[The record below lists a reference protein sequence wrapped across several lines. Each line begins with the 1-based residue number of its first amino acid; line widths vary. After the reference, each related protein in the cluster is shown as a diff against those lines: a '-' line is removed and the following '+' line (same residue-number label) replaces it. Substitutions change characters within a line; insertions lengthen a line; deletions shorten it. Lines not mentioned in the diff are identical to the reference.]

1 MPKRAAIHTLGCRL
15 NQAESALLADRLCAL
30 GFELADWGTP
40 AELLVLNSCTV
51 TGAAARKTR
60 NLLRAARRRFPDAW
74 LVLTG
79 CEAQLPEA
87 AAWAHV
93 AGADAVVPNSFK
105 TQPETWLP
113 PAWLPAGWE
122 PPFEERRFP
131 NPPSNLFV
139 PFADSAGSSHRPN
152 RGQSPESCLRNPQM
166 QQKFGEGVGGAP
178 FSKRVAPTS
187 AGETAMFS
195 ESASL
200 FREPGVGFFRDHTR
214 ANLKVQ
220 DGCDCHCAYCIIPQV
235 RGGPRSRELT
245 DAVRETRELAARG
258 HREIV
263 VTGVNLGLY
272 RDGAAGLPELLAA
285 LAAVPGDFRLR
296 LSSLEPGPV
305 VVPVLELM
313 RQQPDRFCRFLHL
326 PLQYGHDAI
335 LRAMGRPYT
344 VAEFVALAAQ
354 AVTMVP
360 GLCLGTD
367 VIAGLPGETDA
378 IFEECLAFV
387 HRLPLAYLHV
397 FPFSPRPGTR
407 AAAMPGRPPE
417 RLAGERCRRLTLA
430 GDQLAAAFRQTQLGR
445 RATVLV
451 EEQRDAAGHRLGLA
465 DNYLRV
471 SLVNASADLAPGT
484 WCDVLLTTALPDGTI
499 EGQCKL

>member
-15 NQAESALLADRLCAL
+15 NQAESALLAGRLQAL
-30 GFELADWGTP
+30 GFELVDWGAP

-79 CEAQLPEA
+79 CEAQLAAA
-87 AAWAHV
+87 AAWAQA
-93 AGADAVVPNSFK
+93 AGANAVVPNSLK

-113 PAWLPAGWE
+113 PAVGATLLEKGAPQTPSQNFCSFLRIPQAARGRLAMIGAVELPA
-122 PPFEERRFP
+122 
-131 NPPSNLFV
+131 
-139 PFADSAGSSHRPN
+139 
-152 RGQSPESCLRNPQM
+152 
-166 QQKFGEGVGGAP
+166 
-178 FSKRVAPTS
+178 
-187 AGETAMFS
+187 
-195 ESASL
+195 ESAKGTNRFDGGFGNRLSSKGGSQAAGDATGGLAL
-200 FREPGVGFFRDHTR
+200 FREAGVGLFRDHTR
-214 ANLKVQ
+214 ANLKAQ

-235 RGGPRSRELT
+235 RGGPRSRELA
-245 DAVRETRELAARG
+245 DAVRETRELVARG

-285 LAAVPGDFRLR
+285 LAALPGDFRLR
-296 LSSLEPGPV
+296 LSSLEPGPAV
-305 VVPVLELM
+305 APVLELM
-313 RQQPDRFCRFLHL
+313 RRQPDRFCRFLHL
-326 PLQYGHDAI
+326 PLQYGYDAI

-344 VAEFVALAAQ
+344 VAEFATLAEQ
-354 AVTMVP
+354 AVTAVP

-378 IFEECLAFV
+378 VFDECLAFV
-387 HRLPLAYLHV
+387 QRLPLAYLHV

-430 GDQLAAAFRQTQLGR
+430 GDRLAAAFRQSQLGR

-451 EEQRDAAGHRLGLA
+451 EEQRDAAGHRVGLS

-471 SLVNASADLAPGT
+471 SIEGGPGDPAPGT
-484 WCDVLLTTALPDGTI
+484 WCEVRLAEATPDGTLQ
-499 EGQCKL
+499 GRCGL